1 MQHVVDTY
9 ACEWKSAVND
19 PETRK
24 RFRQFV
30 NSDQP
35 DANVVFVEERGQIR
49 PASREERR
57 TVIPI
62 VAIAE

>member
-9 ACEWKSAVND
+9 ACEWKAAVIN

-35 DANVVFVEERGQIR
+35 DPNVVFVTERNQIR
-49 PASREERR
+49 PARAEERAAR
-57 TVIPI
+57 ATDQQP
-62 VAIAE
+62 A